1 MDYIWGAAPEPEPE
15 PEPEQQ
21 QLEPPSNAA
30 GSVRAMEEDL
40 MVLLNQLQQAQ
51 QAQQE
56 LQEEVGRAR
65 QREDDAKSSAEQAY
79 ALVSE
84 VQETF
89 RGQIDVIARE
99 HTAKTEAAEAEA
111 AEAKAQLEKAQ
122 REAVAAVTQPQP
134 GPGPDAALAA
144 KVSLIESTLAQLE
157 AELAVPTPPGTPL
170 KLSDSSDEEVTTRLR
185 RLSSTPL
192 KLSTAPAPAPAP
204 APSESRQAAE
214 AEAAAAAGAVRVA
227 EAVKAAEAQAAAES
241 AEVRAGDEAT
251 IAALQAELAQANAA
265 MAEAVQAEQTAATKA
280 AEAEAAGAAARDAAA
295 AAAAEAAAT
304 ARVATLTAGAEEDSK
319 LAALS
324 AELAAARSEAVEVK
338 KSADERV
345 AIAMSSAVMAEQQRS
360 ELQSSLNLQLAQAR
374 EEVRAEAAA
383 TQAAAVAVVA
393 TERDDA
399 KAALLLAAKEA
410 SDDVA
415 EAQMLQQERV
425 AAMEK
430 QLGGALDRA
439 ATAEGK
445 ISALMLQAASDANRI
460 ESLTSR
466 LSMAERQAAI
476 LGARKALVGE
486 EEDDEEEEKK
496 KASAESAESQQ
507 AAAALDAGD
516 LAMEREAGI
525 TNDACHAS
533 MKEVRCR
540 VLFSP
545 LFPQFSRWQAISCPG
560 RLGTNAK
567 KEPSTRRSQKRKTSL
582 SRRTCARSAR
592 RPAVM
597 HRWCTG
603 PRNPS
608 GRATR
613 ASTSSARWAAS
624 GASSSKKCGGEENP
638 TPALLWSLFH
648 HKNNGSFCQD
658 RLGGDRDIGRES
670 AKG

>member
-1 MDYIWGAAPEPEPE
+1 
-15 PEPEQQ
+15 
-21 QLEPPSNAA
+21 
-30 GSVRAMEEDL
+30 
-40 MVLLNQLQQAQ
+40 
-51 QAQQE
+51 
-56 LQEEVGRAR
+56 
-65 QREDDAKSSAEQAY
+65 
-79 ALVSE
+79 
-84 VQETF
+84 
-89 RGQIDVIARE
+89 
-99 HTAKTEAAEAEA
+99 
-111 AEAKAQLEKAQ
+111 
-122 REAVAAVTQPQP
+122 
-134 GPGPDAALAA
+134 
-144 KVSLIESTLAQLE
+144 
-157 AELAVPTPPGTPL
+157 
-170 KLSDSSDEEVTTRLR
+170 
-185 RLSSTPL
+185 
-192 KLSTAPAPAPAP
+192 
-204 APSESRQAAE
+204 
-214 AEAAAAAGAVRVA
+214 
-227 EAVKAAEAQAAAES
+227 
-241 AEVRAGDEAT
+241 
-251 IAALQAELAQANAA
+251 
-265 MAEAVQAEQTAATKA
+265 VQAEQTAATKA